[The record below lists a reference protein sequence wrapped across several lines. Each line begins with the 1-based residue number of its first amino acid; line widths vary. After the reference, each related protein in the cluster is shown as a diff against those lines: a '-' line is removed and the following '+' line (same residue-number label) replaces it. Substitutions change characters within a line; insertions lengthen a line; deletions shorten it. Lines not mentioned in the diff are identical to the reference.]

1 MRTASPAPNLPP
13 LSEEVN
19 AALRAQW
26 PAVWRAWAFS
36 LVYGMLVLAPV
47 LYMFQVYGRVVE
59 SRSLQT
65 LGLLFGLLL
74 WTLAVMEWMSWY
86 RTQLLRQCG
95 QAFDDALRARVF
107 DANARAQLLR
117 GASSWTQPMQDLRT
131 LRDMFNSPALTAM
144 MEMPLVLV
152 FVLLLYWIHPL
163 MALLALLVTLFQA
176 AAGVWFMQ
184 RVAPEM
190 TASQQHT
197 AQSEALADSLL
208 RNHTAIAAMGMFEA
222 VQARWHKLH
231 HQALVSGLDASRHS
245 LGLVATTRGLQML
258 LGSALLGL
266 GAWYMLANELSG
278 GAAMMIVSS
287 TLGGRVLAPFSQ
299 LILHGRTL
307 VIARSA
313 HERLGRVLGHFA
325 PVAPAMALPAPQG
338 HLSVEGLSGGPPGS
352 PAALLRGLQFE
363 VLAGEMLVVLGPS
376 GSGKSTLTRL
386 LLGIWPALSGKV
398 RLDGA
403 DIAAWS
409 KDELG
414 PWLGYVP
421 QTIALVEGTLLDNLT
436 RFDPPPA
443 AGVRASLQNLPP
455 DWLGFVEAL
464 PQSWHTQLGN
474 DGRPLSVG
482 QRQRLAIARAFHG
495 EPRLVVLDEPNSA
508 LDEQGEKDLLA
519 LLAQK
524 KNQGCTLVVVTHRR
538 SMLELADKVL
548 VLERGQQRLFG
559 PKDDVLA
566 QLQAAGAPR

>member
-1 MRTASPAPNLPP
+1 LH
-13 LSEEVN
+13 
-19 AALRAQW
+19 
-26 PAVWRAWAFS
+26 
-36 LVYGMLVLAPV
+36 
-47 LYMFQVYGRVVE
+47 
-59 SRSLQT
+59 T

-74 WTLAVMEWMSWY
+74 WTLGLMEWMSWL
-86 RTQLLRQCG
+86 RTKLLRQCG
-95 QAFDDALRARVF
+95 QAFDDALRVRVF
-107 DANARAQLLR
+107 NASARAQLLQ
-117 GASSWTQPMQDLRT
+117 GSSSWTQPMQDLRT
-131 LRDMFNSPALTAM
+131 LRDMFNSPALTAV

-163 MALLALLVTLFQA
+163 MALLALLVTFFQG
-176 AAGVWFMQ
+176 AAGVWFMR

-190 TASQQHT
+190 TASQQDT
-197 AQSEALADSLL
+197 TKSEALADSLL
-208 RNHTAIAAMGMFEA
+208 RNNTSIAAMDMFGA
-222 VQARWHKLH
+222 VQARWQKLH
-231 HQALVSGLDASRHS
+231 FQALLSGLGASRHS

-266 GAWYMLANELSG
+266 GAWFLLANELSG

-307 VIARSA
+307 VIALSA
-313 HERLGRVLGHFA
+313 HERLSRVLGHFE
-325 PVAPAMALPAPQG
+325 VDMPAMSLPAPQG
-338 HLSVEGLSGGPPGS
+338 HLSVEGLSGGPPGV

-376 GSGKSTLTRL
+376 GSGKSTLTRM

-403 DIAAWS
+403 DIAVWS

-436 RFDPPPA
+436 RFNPPPA
-443 AGVRASLQNLPP
+443 AEVRAGLQALPP
-455 DWLGFVEAL
+455 NWLGFVDAL
-464 PQSWHTQLGN
+464 PQSWQTQLCS

-508 LDEQGEKDLLA
+508 LDELGEKDLLA

-548 VLERGQQRLFG
+548 VLDRGQQRLFG
-559 PKDDVLA
+559 PMEDVLG
-566 QLQAAGAPR
+566 QLQADGAAR